1 MTCDVMD
8 RRLCSSVASLSMQP
22 GAGDLLR
29 GWRQRRHLSQL
40 ELSVRTGV
48 SSRHLS
54 CIETGRSQ
62 PSRQMVLYL
71 AEHLSV
77 PLRERNALLLASGYA
92 PSYSSRALGDDS
104 SDMRY
109 VRDAVERLL
118 ASHDPY
124 PAFVIDR
131 RWNVVARNESTGV
144 LLKDVARELLTPPVN
159 ALRVALHPSGLA
171 PRIANL
177 TEWSAYLLWRL
188 DHQILATADT
198 GLADLAGE
206 VRGYPGIAKPDQHAA
221 NPADR
226 VFVPLQVMNGSRE
239 LRLLNMVATFG
250 TALDVTAAE
259 LVIEAFYPAD
269 PATAQA
275 LEGSTG

>member
-1 MTCDVMD
+1 
-8 RRLCSSVASLSMQP
+8 
-22 GAGDLLR
+22 
-29 GWRQRRHLSQL
+29 
-40 ELSVRTGV
+40 
-48 SSRHLS
+48 
-54 CIETGRSQ
+54 
-62 PSRQMVLYL
+62 MVLYL

-109 VRDAVERLL
+109 IRDAVERLL

-131 RWNVVARNESTGV
+131 LWNVVARNASTGV
-144 LLKDVARELLTPPVN
+144 LRKDVARELLTPPVN

-198 GLADLAGE
+198 GLAELASE

>member
-1 MTCDVMD
+1 M
-8 RRLCSSVASLSMQP
+8 RP
-22 GAGDLLR
+22 IGDMLR

-54 CIETGRSQ
+54 YIETGRST

-71 AEHLSV
+71 AEHLDV

-92 PSYSSRALGDDS
+92 PRYSRLALDDDS

-109 VRDAVERLL
+109 VRDAIGRLL

-131 RWNVVARNESTGV
+131 QWDVVARNESAAV
-144 LLKDVARELLTPPVN
+144 LLKDVAPELLIPPVN

-171 PRIANL
+171 PRILNL
-177 TEWSAYLLWRL
+177 AEWSAYLLRRL
-188 DHQILATADT
+188 DHQMLATGDA
-198 GLADLAGE
+198 GLAKLADE
-206 VRGYPGIAKPDQHAA
+206 ARGYPGVAKPDQKAA
-221 NPADR
+221 NPIDR
-226 VFVPLQVMNGSRE
+226 VFVPLHVMNGFHE

-269 PATAQA
+269 PATARA
-275 LEGSTG
+275 LEGLTE